1 MKLPFEFGIK
11 LIFRLVLP
19 GFLLTLGLY
28 PPLMTLRDRAGW
40 TIDVEYLLVF
50 SMIITGWL
58 LLTLDQPIYMFLEG
72 RRFWL
77 RPIRTIF
84 IWTEDRR
91 LKKLKVAEDKFYE
104 LSQASTGGKKQ
115 NYNQRYVEASVE
127 KRKFPLDANGLPEA
141 RFPTRLGNLI
151 DSYESYPS
159 KRYGVN
165 AIFHWYRIWLTLD
178 KDLREELDNR
188 QALADSSVYASIALL
203 ISGLLWLVY
212 WLLSKMGS
220 QLIGHFSQGYSLWL
234 GAAFL
239 VVSYIMYRAA
249 LHPQAQYGESFK
261 SVFDLNEKQINV
273 TRIVEQVADLTH
285 NPELVNQTRQ
295 QQLQTA
301 WRYLHNYKVKCLEP
315 GCEFRYPMP
324 PEEFK
329 AHYDAMHAVPA
340 GGAQG
345 APDFQ
350 PYREN
355 LKRAYTHEKV
365 ISSLKVLSV
374 VLGLLLVAAGIYRN
388 TSLYM
393 VLAIFLNV
401 ICLGL
406 EVSIRQRQKN
416 YTEATFQFENTFE
429 FPHIYTNPQ
438 SDLAKAA
445 QLWLPYIVVLLLA
458 IVLLILGYSSVRA

>member
-1 MKLPFEFGIK
+1 LKLPFEFGIK

-40 TIDVEYLLVF
+40 TIEVEYLLVF
-50 SMIITGWL
+50 SIIITGWL

-91 LKKLKVAEDKFYE
+91 LKKLQVDEDKFYE

-141 RFPTRLGNLI
+141 KFPTRLGNLI

-212 WLLSKMGS
+212 WLLSKLGS
-220 QLIGHFSQGYSLWL
+220 QVIGHFSQGYSLWL

-239 VVSYIMYRAA
+239 VLSYIMYRAA

-273 TRIVEQVADLTH
+273 TRVVEQVADLTH

-315 GCEFRYPMP
+315 ECEFRYPMP

-329 AHYDAMHAVPA
+329 THYEAMHAVPA
-340 GGAQG
+340 GGAPG
-345 APDFQ
+345 IPDFQ

-355 LKRAYTHEKV
+355 LKRAYTIEKL
-365 ISSLKVLSV
+365 ISSLKVLGV
-374 VLGLLLVAAGIYRN
+374 VLGLLLLAAGIYRN
-388 TSLYM
+388 TSLYT
-393 VLAIFLNV
+393 VLAIFLNL

-406 EVSIRQRQKN
+406 ETSIRQRQKN
-416 YTEATFQFENTFE
+416 YTDATFEFENTFE

-438 SDLAKAA
+438 SYLAKAA
-445 QLWLPYIVVLLLA
+445 QLWLPYIAVLLLA
-458 IVLLILGYSSVRA
+458 MVVLILGYSSVRA